1 LDKEIIKFIRKN
13 YNLSQR
19 EFAKMI
25 NCSFSLVAL
34 IEIGKRNVSDNIEKK
49 IKNAFGLET
58 QDIESITSIIKEIGR
73 GMPPFS

>member
-1 LDKEIIKFIRKN
+1 MDKEIIKFIRSN

-49 IKNAFGLET
+49 IKNAFGLEA

>member
-1 LDKEIIKFIRKN
+1 MDKEIIKFIRNN

-49 IKNAFGLET
+49 IKNAFGLEA